1 MAGQKRRNTMRN
13 MKKLGWVLV
22 LAGVV
27 LVLMVLK
34 TLKDHRWPGDTG
46 EAARAL
52 ALRTAY
58 VQPSD
63 FSSLGGETG
72 ILKLEAPAPDSLTAS
87 CPVQEVTLA
96 TLADRAFAGTLAS
109 GERKW
114 VIVAG
119 DPATAVTGWVV
130 LHQQGVRGVFI
141 LEGSGGEPLKYQ
153 FRPDTTIRPEPVT
166 HDGNQEGDSGDD

>member
-1 MAGQKRRNTMRN
+1 MAGQKRRSTMRN
-13 MKKLGWVLV
+13 MKKLGGVLV

-27 LVLMVLK
+27 LVLMVVK
-34 TLKDHRWPGDTG
+34 TLKDHRWPGDPG

-63 FSSLGGETG
+63 LSFLGGETG

-87 CPVQEVTLA
+87 YPLQEVTLA
-96 TLADRAFAGTLAS
+96 TLADGAFAGTLAS

-114 VIVAG
+114 VIVAD

-141 LEGSGGEPLKYQ
+141 LERSGGEPLKYQ